1 VKITRRD
8 VIKSS
13 AAMAV
18 LGSVSRVSMA
28 TENPLPSWND
38 GAAKKAILE
47 FVRATTDK
55 SSPKFVPATD
65 RIATFDQD
73 GTLWTEH
80 PLYGQAMFAL
90 YRLDTMA
97 PQHPE
102 WKEAEPFKSVRSGD
116 REAMSQFTEKDS
128 MEIVAVTHSGMD
140 TEDFLA
146 LVKPWIATAKAPR
159 FDRPYTDLV
168 YQPML
173 EVMKYLREKGYK
185 TYIVTGGGQEFV
197 RVYSEQVYGVPPEQ
211 VVGSSIVTTYDNS
224 SGKPVLMPE
233 PKPFF
238 VDDGP
243 GKAIGINMF
252 IGKRPQAAFGNSGTA
267 DLKSGDAQML
277 EWTQA
282 GDGARLMMLVFHD
295 DAKREYAYG
304 PAGGMPDTHVGT
316 FSDALMTEANK
327 NGWIVI
333 SMKDDWKRIF
343 AFEK

>member
-1 VKITRRD
+1 MKITRRD
-8 VIKSS
+8 VIKST

-28 TENPLPSWND
+28 AENPLPSWND
-38 GAAKKAILE
+38 GASKKAILE

-55 SSPKFVPATD
+55 SSPKFVPPAD

-90 YRLDTMA
+90 YRLGQMA

-102 WKEAEPFKSVRSGD
+102 WKEAEPFKSVLSGD
-116 REAMSQFTEKDS
+116 REAMSKFSEKDW
-128 MEIVAVTHSGMD
+128 MEIVAVTHSGMG

-146 LVKPWIATAKAPR
+146 LVKPWIATARAPR

-173 EVMKYLREKGYK
+173 EVMKYLREKGYR

-197 RVYSEQVYGVPPEQ
+197 RAYSEQVYGVPPEQ

-224 SGKPVLMPE
+224 SGKPVLMRE

-252 IGKRPQAAFGNSGTA
+252 IGKRPYAAFGNTE
-267 DLKSGDAQML
+267 GDAAML

-282 GDGARLMMLVFHD
+282 GDGARLMMLVHHD
-295 DAKREYAYG
+295 DATREYAYG
-304 PAGGMPDTHVGT
+304 PAGGLPDTHVGT

-327 NGWIVI
+327 KGWIVI